1 MTKSTKLLTLT
12 LAVLLCLCCV
22 ALVACDNRFADKPT
36 YDIVVEQSEHGTA
49 YVASRG
55 RAVTKAAV
63 GDMLFVTVRPDTGYE
78 LADIEI
84 NGSAATDVR
93 FTMPDGNVTIKV
105 TFRAV
110 GGNIT
115 VNQSVGG
122 QIYVSK
128 TSAVYGEIIAV
139 TVTPDDGYIMR
150 ERSLVANFTEIYKG
164 RIDKQTSFDFVMP
177 DTDVVISAT
186 FDKLPD
192 YDLAISTF
200 QEYKDFADSVNKGN
214 KYLGKKIVLTADI
227 GSPDN
232 PVKTRIGNSAT
243 NYFAGTFDGQGHT
256 VYLQLNATN
265 SVGMFGYVGGATIC
279 NVVVA
284 GSVMRTGDGGG
295 SGGIVGAVLYNDGN
309 ITTIQNCTNNAT
321 VTAGN
326 TSANK
331 ACNDAGG
338 IVGVTTGNLV
348 VTDCTNNGIIV
359 AESNRAGGIVGR
371 VNQQNNANVLAVNVE
386 RVRNTGTV
394 TAKTTTS
401 TAQGSI
407 VGQIASATTNI
418 FISTYNAGDDI
429 IGANYNKGKTEIVDG
444 LSEPDQ
450 GDEEERKQ

>member
-36 YDIVVEQSEHGTA
+36 YDIVVEQSKHGTA

-84 NGSAATDVR
+84 NGSAAADVR
-93 FTMPDGNVTIKV
+93 FTMPDGNVTVKV

-200 QEYKDFADSVNKGN
+200 QEYKNFADSVNKGN

-243 NYFAGTFDGQGHT
+243 NYFAGTFDGQAHT

-279 NVVVA
+279 N
-284 GSVMRTGDGGG
+284 
-295 SGGIVGAVLYNDGN
+295 
-309 ITTIQNCTNNAT
+309 
-321 VTAGN
+321 
-326 TSANK
+326 
-331 ACNDAGG
+331 
-338 IVGVTTGNLV
+338 
-348 VTDCTNNGIIV
+348 NGIIV

-371 VNQQNNANVLAVNVE
+371 VNQQNNVNVLAVNVE